1 MRKYGRHDDNRDEII
16 AALEQIGSDVIKLDS
31 IGRGCPDLL
40 CGRRGVNLLLEVKDG
55 SKPLSQRRL
64 TPAELK
70 FYQTWR
76 GHKAVVNNIQEAVSE
91 VLRNS

>member
-1 MRKYGRHDDNRDEII
+1 MRKHARHDDNRDDII
-16 AALEQIGSDVIKLDS
+16 KALQQIGADVIKLDS
-31 IGRGCPDLL
+31 IGGGCPDLL
-40 CGRRGVNLLLEVKDG
+40 IGRRQKNLLLEVKDG

-76 GHKAVVNNIQEAVSE
+76 GHRAVVNNVKEAVDE
-91 VLRNS
+91 VLRYS